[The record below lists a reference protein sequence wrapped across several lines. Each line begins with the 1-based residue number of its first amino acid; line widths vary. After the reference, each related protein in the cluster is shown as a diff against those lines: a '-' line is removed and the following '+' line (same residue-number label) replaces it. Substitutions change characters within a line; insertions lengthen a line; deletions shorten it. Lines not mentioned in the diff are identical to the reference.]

1 MEFGLSEDQR
11 LLQDQVGKFL
21 EGASALDDVRQVAD
35 GDAGATE
42 ALNSAWVE
50 MGLAGIMVPVAHGG
64 SGLALLD
71 AALVQEMLGYHVT
84 PAGFMANAA
93 LAVTALVEAGS
104 TAQQADWLAQIATG
118 DVRFG
123 IAISEAAAAREKAG
137 VASGASGL
145 QGKALFALDTGEAT
159 HFIVADRDCGLHVV
173 PRDADGLT
181 VNRLT
186 TIDRT
191 RTVAELT
198 FDNVRADALNGG
210 NDASAAITA
219 MIATGRT
226 LIAAD
231 SLGAGQHMI
240 EKAVAYAMERQQFGR
255 TIGSFQ
261 AVKHM
266 CAEMAARLEPCRSL
280 VWYAAHTADAEPDEF
295 PLMAAL
301 AKSHLAEV
309 GTFVARTATEVHGGM
324 GFTDL
329 MGLHYW
335 FKRIGLNRQ
344 LLGGPEVTR
353 ADAAR
358 LQGFARSGI

>member
-11 LLQDQVGKFL
+11 LLQEQVGKFL
-21 EGASALDDVRQVAD
+21 EDASELDAVRKIAE
-35 GDAGATE
+35 GDAGAT
-42 ALNSAWVE
+42 ARLNSAWAE
-50 MGLAGIMVPVAHGG
+50 MGLAGILVPEAQGG
-64 SGLALLD
+64 AGLSLLD
-71 AALVQEMLGYHVT
+71 VALVQEMLGYNVT

-93 LAVTALVEAGS
+93 LAVTALTGAGS
-104 TAQQADWLAQIATG
+104 TAQQSEWLPRIASG
-118 DVRFG
+118 NACFG
-123 IAISEAAAAREKAG
+123 VAISEAAAAREKAG
-137 VASGASGL
+137 VASGPNGL
-145 QGKALFALDTGEAT
+145 TGKSLFALDAGEAT
-159 HFIVADRDCGLHVV
+159 HFIVADQDHGLHVV
-173 PRDADGLT
+173 PRDASGLT
-181 VNRLT
+181 INRLS

-191 RTVAELT
+191 RNVAELV
-198 FDNVRADALNGG
+198 FDNVEADALNGG
-210 NDASAAITA
+210 NDASAVIVS

-231 SLGAGQHMI
+231 SLGAGQQMI
-240 EKAVAYAMERQQFGR
+240 GKAVAYALERQQFGR

-266 CAEMAARLEPCRSL
+266 CAEMAAKLEPCRSL

-295 PLMAAL
+295 PLMSAL
-301 AKSHLAEV
+301 AKSHMAEV

-344 LLGGPEVTR
+344 LLGGPEITR
-353 ADAAR
+353 ADAAKM
-358 LQGFARSGI
+358 QGFAA

>member
-1 MEFGLSEDQR
+1 MEFGLSEDQK
-11 LLQDQVGKFL
+11 LLQEQVGRFL
-21 EGASALDDVRQVAD
+21 EDASGLEKVRRVAD
-35 GDAGATE
+35 GDDSASET
-42 ALNSAWVE
+42 LDSAWAE
-50 MGLAGIMVPVAHGG
+50 MGLAGIMVPEAHGG
-64 SGLALLD
+64 AGLGLLD
-71 AALVQEMLGYHVT
+71 AALVQEMLGRNVT
-84 PAGFMANAA
+84 PAGFMANAG
-93 LAVTALVEAGS
+93 LAVVALTGGAS
-104 TAQQADWLAQIATG
+104 AMQRTDWLPKLAGGKA
-118 DVRFG
+118 RFG
-123 IAISEAAAAREKAG
+123 VAISEAAAAREKAG
-137 VASGASGL
+137 VSSGAGGL
-145 QGKALFALDTGEAT
+145 TGKALFAMEAGEAT
-159 HFIVADRDCGLHVV
+159 HFIVADRDRGLHVV
-173 PRDADGLT
+173 SREAEGLNI
-181 VNRLT
+181 NRLS

-191 RTVAELT
+191 RHVAELT
-198 FDNVRADALNGG
+198 FDNVKGDALNGG
-210 NDASAAITA
+210 NDASATIAA

-231 SLGAGQHMI
+231 TLGAGQMMI
-240 EKAVAYAMERQQFGR
+240 EKAVSYAMERQQFGR

-280 VWYAAHTADAEPDEF
+280 VWYAAHTADAEPEAF
-295 PLMAAL
+295 PLEAAL

-358 LQGFARSGI
+358 MQGFAA

>member
-11 LLQDQVGKFL
+11 LLQEQVGRFL
-21 EGASALDDVRQVAD
+21 EDASELDAVRRIAD
-35 GDAGATE
+35 GNGDATD
-42 ALNSAWVE
+42 ALSSAWAE
-50 MGLAGIMVPVAHGG
+50 MGLAGIMVPEAEGG
-64 SGLALLD
+64 AGLTLLD
-71 AALVQEMLGYHVT
+71 AALVQEMLGRNVT
-84 PAGFMANAA
+84 PTGFMATAA
-93 LAVTALVEAGS
+93 LAVTALTGAGS
-104 TAQQADWLAQIATG
+104 DAQQADWLPRIAG
-118 DVRFG
+118 GSARFG
-123 IAISEAAAAREKAG
+123 VAISEAAAAREKAG
-137 VASGASGL
+137 VASGANGL
-145 QGKALFALDTGEAT
+145 TGKALFALDAGDAT
-159 HFIVADRDCGLHVV
+159 HFIVADRDHGLHVV
-173 PRDADGLT
+173 PRDADGLGI
-181 VNRLT
+181 NRLS

-191 RTVAELT
+191 RHVAELT

-219 MIATGRT
+219 MVATGRT

-231 SLGAGQHMI
+231 TLGAGQHMI

-261 AVKHM
+261 AVKHL

-280 VWYAAHTADAEPDEF
+280 VWYAAHTANAEPEAF
-295 PLMAAL
+295 PLEAAL

-358 LQGFARSGI
+358 MQGFAA